1 MTAFGNHIPHRPLGQ
16 RIAELRKLQ
25 GLTLSR
31 LAEVCELSEATLSRI
46 ENGRS
51 GVSAQ
56 HLFTLSQYLKVDIAD
71 FFRDDAAPLTPGI
84 RSLTLNG
91 NGTHQKLAR
100 YDAEVLCADLSR
112 KEMHPAINTIWAR
125 TLDQA
130 GGLSSHHGEEFLYVL
145 EGEVIIHSD
154 LYAPTELKRGD
165 SLYFDGT
172 QGHAYVCGSDDPAR
186 ILVLVARNQ
195 QVDNP

>member
-1 MTAFGNHIPHRPLGQ
+1 M
-16 RIAELRKLQ
+16 
-25 GLTLSR
+25 
-31 LAEVCELSEATLSRI
+31 
-46 ENGRS
+46 
-51 GVSAQ
+51 SAQ
-56 HLFTLSQYLKVDIAD
+56 HLFTLSQYLKVDITD

-195 QVDNP
+195 QVDRP